1 MKILPNQTKFRKVQ
15 KGKIG
20 RVETR
25 VVDLK
30 FGSYGLQGLERAR
43 FSGRQ
48 IESFR
53 LTLARRTNKVAQIWF
68 RVFPHKPFTGKPL
81 EVRMGKGKGLVDYWA
96 AEIKPGRI
104 LVELDGVSEN
114 VALEALKSAKAKLP
128 FKTRIVIRAKG
139 D

>member
-1 MKILPNQTKFRKVQ
+1 MKILPNQTKYRKVQ

-20 RVETR
+20 RLETR
-25 VVDLK
+25 VVRLE

-43 FSGRQ
+43 LSGRQ

-53 LTLARRTNKVAQIWF
+53 LVLSRRTKKAAQIWF

-104 LVELDGVSEN
+104 LVELDGVPESL
-114 VALEALKSAKAKLP
+114 ALDALKSAQAKLP
-128 FKTRIVIRAKG
+128 FKTRIVIRARG